1 MGVLWLGTIAGLNRF
16 DPTTN
21 KFIRYTAGDG
31 PLGLSS
37 NVVISLAVMPDNR
50 LFVGTAAGLN
60 VLNADRSEFLRPG
73 AAGSE
78 FKAGSESLRAGYVRS
93 IMQDSKRRIWFGV
106 TGVGLMVFDIASGSF
121 CPSIS

>member
-1 MGVLWLGTIAGLNRF
+1 MGCFGWGQLLALTGLIPPLINLSA
-16 DPTTN
+16 
-21 KFIRYTAGDG
+21 YTAGDG

-73 AAGSE
+73 AAG
-78 FKAGSESLRAGYVRS
+78 
-93 IMQDSKRRIWFGV
+93 I
-106 TGVGLMVFDIASGSF
+106 
-121 CPSIS
+121 